1 MHDKLTEI
9 IRSQQEGKEN
19 TPEFMIGEQLLEI
32 AAGDDQIADLLINDL
47 STDGMKLSD
56 AAKQLKSYAD
66 KNKGK
71 ASCFCI
77 TPRVAEKILR
87 DFYHLPEPSESGAA
101 PKAESFIDLSDFI

>member
-66 KNKGK
+66 KTK
-71 ASCFCI
+71 AR
-77 TPRVAEKILR
+77 RVAFVLLR
-87 DFYHLPEPSESGAA
+87 G
-101 PKAESFIDLSDFI
+101 